1 MLPVG
6 INTSLELDVCQ
17 QGECDIGFGGQYGH
31 EAFNNGPKA
40 RPRDLN
46 EGMTEMSKTAPSIDG
61 IIEQSQLPALPQ
73 SAVSLLRISQ
83 DPDFGPADFAA
94 PIEADI
100 GLTSQI
106 LRFVNS
112 SYFGFA
118 REIGG
123 IRHAIALVGV
133 RTIKNFALWNAV
145 FSLIPDP
152 KCGPFHLK
160 SLWQDSLRR
169 ALFVRATAKTLRLE
183 TAEDAFAATLLQDMS
198 LPLLAKHM
206 PLEYEKLF
214 NSRDGGKTRISDLEY
229 DMFGWNHAE
238 VGARL
243 IGQWGLPEHFGS
255 MIQVHTQEP
264 EDLKRGSDNEGALVA
279 LSSLLPSCQDENWFD
294 QDRMISS
301 YGEVGNKNG
310 LSLSELFHQVDAE
323 FQDFAPL
330 LKLPATTR
338 SLVEFLDSE
347 NVNVK

>member
-1 MLPVG
+1 
-6 INTSLELDVCQ
+6 
-17 QGECDIGFGGQYGH
+17 
-31 EAFNNGPKA
+31 
-40 RPRDLN
+40 
-46 EGMTEMSKTAPSIDG
+46 MSKTAPSIDG

-73 SAVSLLRISQ
+73 SAVSLLKISQ
-83 DPDFGPADFAA
+83 EPDFGPAEFAA

-169 ALFVRATAKTLRLE
+169 ALFSRATARMLKLE
-183 TAEDAFAATLLQDMS
+183 TAEDVFAATLLQDMS
-198 LPLLAKHM
+198 LPLLAKH
-206 PLEYEKLF
+206 LTNEYEQLF
-214 NSRDGGKTRISDLEY
+214 DSREGGRTRISDLEF

-255 MIQVHTQEP
+255 MIQVHTQLP
-264 EDLKRGSDNEGALVA
+264 EDLWRSSNQEGALIA
-279 LSSLLPSCQDENWFD
+279 LSSLLPACKDEDWHD
-294 QDRMISS
+294 QEQMVSS
-301 YGEVGNKNG
+301 FGEFSNEGKTT
-310 LSLSELFHQVDAE
+310 LSTVLSQVDTE

-330 LKLPATTR
+330 LKLSSSTR
-338 SLVEFLDSE
+338 PLVDFLDAE
-347 NVNVK
+347 HADVG

>member
-1 MLPVG
+1 
-6 INTSLELDVCQ
+6 
-17 QGECDIGFGGQYGH
+17 
-31 EAFNNGPKA
+31 
-40 RPRDLN
+40 
-46 EGMTEMSKTAPSIDG
+46 MSKTVPSIDG

-73 SAVSLLRISQ
+73 SAVSILKISQ
-83 DPDFGPADFAA
+83 DPDTGPAEFAA

-118 REIGG
+118 REIGS

-169 ALFVRATAKTLRLE
+169 ALFARAVGKSLQLE
-183 TAEDAFAATLLQDMS
+183 TVEDVFAATLLQDMS

-206 PLEYEKLF
+206 SNEYEQLF
-214 NSRDGGKTRISDLEY
+214 NLRDGGQRRMSELEY
-229 DMFGWNHAE
+229 DVFGWSHAA

-243 IGQWGLPEHFGS
+243 IGQWGLPENFATL
-255 MIQVHTQEP
+255 IETHTTSVDELTQNGET
-264 EDLKRGSDNEGALVA
+264 DRAIVA
-279 LSSLLPSCQDENWFD
+279 LSSMLPSTQDSQWFER
-294 QDRMISS
+294 DRALECFRLLGGQQQI
-301 YGEVGNKNG
+301 ELCKIFDAVD
-310 LSLSELFHQVDAE
+310 SEFDE
-323 FQDFAPL
+323 FAPL
-330 LKLPATTR
+330 LKLPSSPKT
-338 SLVEFLDSE
+338 LKDFLLGDGDMALE
-347 NVNVK
+347 ANQAQ